1 MTSRDGVPT
10 QSGTLSIQSGELHVR
25 TTPKGIIRAQYLDN
39 WKGKDR
45 LQKGWFL
52 FSNLFATITFGQIL
66 NDPLEF
72 SGELVSMGFLLSA
85 VLVHFVAGGL
95 RFVNKRFRSGIS
107 IPLRTIRKVE
117 HKSDPKKLEVVHG
130 EFENVDTTEIEFPTG
145 SSAEQAIELLRWKGI
160 RIGKLRTEKA
170 NLRAEIDRELET
182 ETN

>member
-10 QSGTLSIQSGELHVR
+10 QSGTLSIQSGELRVR
-25 TTPKGIIRAQYLDN
+25 TTPRGIIRSQYLDN

-66 NDPLEF
+66 NDWLGF
-72 SGELVSMGFLLSA
+72 SGGLVSVGFLLSG
-85 VLVHFVAGGL
+85 VLVHFIAGGL

-107 IPLRTIRKVE
+107 IPLRTIRKAE

-130 EFENVDTTEIEFPTG
+130 ELEDVETTEIEFPTE
-145 SSAEQAIELLRWKGI
+145 SDAEQAIELLRWKGI
-160 RIGKLRTEKA
+160 RIGELGTEKA
-170 NLRAEIDRELET
+170 NLRAEIDQELET
-182 ETN
+182 EMN